1 METHAN
7 TTFYNRISAYYDD
20 LAHSSE
26 QESTEN
32 GWKLLAVQNGERV
45 LDIGFGTGHSL
56 VEFAGK
62 VGPEGTVVGIDV
74 STGMR
79 DVAAERLAK
88 AGLSDRVTLDV
99 GVVPPL
105 SYEDGSFDAVFLS
118 FTLELFPLDQ
128 ISEVLGE
135 IRRVLARGGRLG
147 VVCME
152 APTEKDRET
161 FAEEAYVW
169 MHRHFPHIVDCQPIA
184 VSELLEGAGFTIQS
198 KSDTDIWKLEVAML
212 VATIAGE

>member
-1 METHAN
+1 METHPN

-26 QESTEN
+26 QESTEK
-32 GWKLLAVQNGERV
+32 GWALLSVQEGERV
-45 LDIGFGTGHSL
+45 LEIGFGTGHSL

-62 VGPEGTVVGIDV
+62 VGPEGKVSGIDV
-74 STGMR
+74 SSGMR
-79 DVAAERLAK
+79 DVAEERLTK
-88 AGLSDRVTLDV
+88 AGLIDRVTLDV
-99 GVVPPL
+99 GAVPPL
-105 SYEDGSFDAVFLS
+105 SYEDDSFDAVFLS

-128 ISEVLGE
+128 MPEVLGE
-135 IRRVLARGGRLG
+135 IRRVLAPGGRLG

-152 APTEKDRET
+152 APTEKSRET
-161 FAEEAYVW
+161 FAEGTYVW

-184 VSELLEGAGFTIQS
+184 VSELLEEAGFAIQS

-212 VATIAGE
+212 VATVSEA